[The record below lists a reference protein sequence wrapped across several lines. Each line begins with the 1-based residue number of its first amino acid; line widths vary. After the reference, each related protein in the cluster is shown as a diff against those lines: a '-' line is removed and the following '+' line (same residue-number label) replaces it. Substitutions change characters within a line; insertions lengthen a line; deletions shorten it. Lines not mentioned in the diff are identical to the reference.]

1 MRIESVLGNLDDPRW
16 QGTGAPARTDVLWL
30 EQWEARQSQVS
41 KLTDGGVEVT
51 VSLPPGTRLHDGDVL
66 WSDPA
71 GTSVIVARLDLGEI
85 MLIELPRPDPVA
97 ADSAI
102 RVALE
107 LGHALGNRHW
117 PAVVKGDQV
126 YVPVVPSRDVM
137 VALMR
142 GRRFAMIPYRFL
154 PGAEVVPYLAP
165 HEARRLFGDATG
177 AATG

>member
-16 QGTGAPARTDVLWL
+16 RGDGAPARTDVLWL

-41 KLTDGGVEVT
+41 KFTDGGVEVT

-66 WSDPA
+66 WSDPD

-107 LGHALGNRHW
+107 LGHALGHRHW

-126 YVPVVPSRDVM
+126 YVPVVPGRDVM
-137 VALMR
+137 DALMR